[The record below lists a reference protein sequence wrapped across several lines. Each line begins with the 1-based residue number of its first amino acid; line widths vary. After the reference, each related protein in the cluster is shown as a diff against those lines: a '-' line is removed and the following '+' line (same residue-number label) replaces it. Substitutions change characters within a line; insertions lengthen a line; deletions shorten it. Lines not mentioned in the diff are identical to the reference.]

1 MERVRIFIAFSL
13 PKQTL
18 DAIEDLSKAFQK
30 KFNYEYIRWIPTENI
45 HLTMKFLGE
54 QNKNK
59 VDSITETI
67 GAIATKFSVIN
78 VKMTQ
83 MNIFPNINRARGL
96 WIEILDY
103 GDLKHLAESIDSHLA
118 INGFTKSKR
127 PFHPHITIARFRS
140 KVKRSELGKLAQNIP
155 SSIPVPVQSVVLKK
169 LSIFESE
176 LHPSGAKHTVLSEY
190 ALADDV

>member
-1 MERVRIFIAFSL
+1 MESLRIFIAFSL

-18 DAIEDLSKAFQK
+18 DAIEDLSQEFQK

-45 HLTMKFLGE
+45 HLTMQFLGE

-67 GAIATKFSVIN
+67 ATKFSVIN
-78 VKMTQ
+78 VR
-83 MNIFPNINRARGL
+83 MNQLSIFPNINRARGL
-96 WIEILDY
+96 WIEILDF
-103 GDLKHLAESIDSHLA
+103 GDLKHLAESIDSRLA
-118 INGFTKSKR
+118 INGFAKSKR

-155 SSIPVPVQSVVLKK
+155 SSFPVPVQSVVLKK
-169 LSIFESE
+169 LSIFKSE

-190 ALADDV
+190 SLADDV